1 MINNAGKDDRHSNL
15 LKACKKAEEMAKVKG
30 VQEAEAALNALLK
43 AYPNSPEP
51 RISLGKLYRWMALKD
66 APSVVDRSRL
76 RSARQELL
84 SAISL
89 EDPPKMTTLELLW
102 HVTHDLAMHMEQ
114 AAFFTHLG
122 RQDERPQVR
131 FQALCWSA
139 IALECRGCELL
150 AHRKEKEAVHLF
162 DQAVKLHREAL
173 AAWPDAPVRERLKA
187 YHGGSHIQ
195 MAYSHLGKQR
205 QWIEEVEH
213 LLALDEGRLLSAGTR
228 VDYLVYAS
236 DTASNGKLSEEAIRL
251 GEKAL
256 EELQVAEAE
265 GIDRVRRISVLG
277 ALLRACHG
285 KGDFKRKEEVGRRIQ
300 KFLSH
305 WQKRVSEEPQDIR
318 SCYNVA
324 SRNFV
329 VAEDWERA
337 IKTCKRAV
345 ELWDFGPNHWFLAV
359 ALWAGRK
366 DRIGALNALHN
377 AARDA
382 RMSGIGMCRNLR
394 DDFLKSSVFADVR
407 DDPEFLQAIEVEGI
421 IE

>member
-1 MINNAGKDDRHSNL
+1 
-15 LKACKKAEEMAKVKG
+15 MAKVKG
-30 VQEAEAALNALLK
+30 AREAEAALTALVK

-51 RISLGKLYRWMALKD
+51 RISLGKLYRWMALRD

-76 RSARQELL
+76 RSAREELL
-84 SAISL
+84 CAISL
-89 EDPPKMTTLELLW
+89 EDPPKMTTLEFLW
-102 HVTHDLAMHMEQ
+102 HVTNDLAMHKEQ
-114 AAFFTHLG
+114 AVFFTHLG
-122 RQDERPQVR
+122 RQDGRPQVR

-139 IALECRGCELL
+139 IALECRGCELW
-150 AHRKEKEAVHLF
+150 AHKKEKDAVHLF
-162 DQAVKLHREAL
+162 DQGVKLHREAL
-173 AAWPDAPVRERLKA
+173 AVWPDAPIRDRLKS

-195 MAYSHLGKQR
+195 MAYSHLGKHK
-205 QWIEEVEH
+205 QWTEEVEH
-213 LLALDEGRLLSAGTR
+213 LLALDEGKRLPAGTR
-228 VDYLVYAS
+228 ADYLVYAS
-236 DTASNGKLSEEAIRL
+236 DMASNGKLFEEAIRL

-265 GIDRVRRISVLG
+265 GIDRLRRISVLG
-277 ALLRACHG
+277 ALLRGYHG

-300 KFLSH
+300 NLLSD
-305 WQKRVSEEPQDIR
+305 WEKRVSEEPQDIC

-329 VAEDWERA
+329 VAEDWQRA
-337 IKTCKRAV
+337 IETCKRTV

-366 DRIGALNALHN
+366 DRIGALNALCN

-394 DDFLKSSVFADVR
+394 EDFLKSSVFADVR
-407 DDPEFLQAIEVEGI
+407 DDPAFLQAIEVEGI